1 MNSATKKTITDL
13 ANANA
18 EAFIDGKLGAG
29 RTAADVFD
37 YSPIEVERA
46 VQAEL
51 LAAGNKLHH
60 VEVKAVDA
68 AHDFYTESAL
78 ARVEALLAC

>member
-1 MNSATKKTITDL
+1 MNSATTKTITDL
-13 ANANA
+13 AHANA

-60 VEVKAVDA
+60 VQVKAVDA
-68 AHDFYTESAL
+68 AHDFYTATAL
-78 ARVEALLAC
+78 RHIATLLA